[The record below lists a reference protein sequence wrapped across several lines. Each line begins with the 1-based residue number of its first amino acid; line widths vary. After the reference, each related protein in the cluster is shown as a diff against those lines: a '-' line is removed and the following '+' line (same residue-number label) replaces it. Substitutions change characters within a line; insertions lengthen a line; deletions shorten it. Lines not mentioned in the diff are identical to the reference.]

1 VTMLVVVADSDAM
14 PAFERALVDSGD
26 HGFTVVPTVS
36 GRGRSGLHGGDRVH
50 PGGSSVLF
58 LVLPDEDEEATVS
71 VLRAVRDRENVAD
84 TTRIFKVP
92 AAELS

>member
-1 VTMLVVVADSDAM
+1 MLVVVADSDAM

-36 GRGRSGLHGGDRVH
+36 GRGRSGLHAGDRVH

-58 LVLPDEDEEATVS
+58 LVVRDEDEQAAVS
-71 VLRAVRDRENVAD
+71 VLRAVRDRENVSD
-84 TTRIFKVP
+84 TTRIFSVP
-92 AAELS
+92 AVERS

>member
-36 GRGRSGLHGGDRVH
+36 GRGRSGLHAGDRVH

-58 LVLPDEDEEATVS
+58 MVLPDEDEESTVN
-71 VLRAVRDRENVAD
+71 VLRAVRDRENVAE
-84 TTRIFKVP
+84 TTRIFSMP
-92 AAELS
+92 AADRS

>member
-1 VTMLVVVADSDAM
+1 MLVVVTDSDAM

-26 HGFTVVPTVS
+26 VGFTVVPTVS
-36 GRGRSGLHGGDRVH
+36 GRGRSGLHAGDRVH

-58 LVLPDEDEEATVS
+58 LVLPDEDEEAAVK

-84 TTRIFKVP
+84 TTRIFSLP
-92 AAELS
+92 AAALP

>member
-1 VTMLVVVADSDAM
+1 MTMLVVVADSDAM

-36 GRGRSGLHGGDRVH
+36 GRGRSGLHAGDRVH

-58 LVLPDEDEEATVS
+58 VVLPDEDEETTVN

-84 TTRIFKVP
+84 TTRIFSVP
-92 AAELS
+92 AAERL

>member
-36 GRGRSGLHGGDRVH
+36 GRGRSGLHAGDRVH

-58 LVLPDEDEEATVS
+58 MVLPDEDEESIVN
-71 VLRAVRDRENVAD
+71 VLRAVRDRENVAE
-84 TTRIFKVP
+84 TTRIFSIP
-92 AAELS
+92 AAERS

>member
-1 VTMLVVVADSDAM
+1 MTMLVLVTDSDAM

-36 GRGRSGLHGGDRVH
+36 GRGRHGLHGGDRVH

-58 LVLPDEDEEATVS
+58 AVLPDEDAEATVR

-84 TTRIFKVP
+84 TTRIFSLP
-92 AAELS
+92 AAALP

>member
-1 VTMLVVVADSDAM
+1 MTMLVVVADSEAM

-36 GRGRSGLHGGDRVH
+36 GRGRSGLHAGDRVH

-58 LVLPDEDEEATVS
+58 LVLPAEEEEATVNM
-71 VLRAVRDRENVAD
+71 LRAVRDRENLAD
-84 TTRIFKVP
+84 TTRIFSVP
-92 AAELS
+92 AAERS

>member
-1 VTMLVVVADSDAM
+1 MPMLVVVTDSEAM

-36 GRGRSGLHGGDRVH
+36 GRGRRGLHAGDRVH

-58 LVLPDEDEEATVS
+58 LVLPDEESDATLN

-84 TTRIFKVP
+84 TTRIFSVP
-92 AAELS
+92 AAELR

>member
-1 VTMLVVVADSDAM
+1 MLVVIADSDAM

-36 GRGRSGLHGGDRVH
+36 GRGRSGLHAGDRVH

-58 LVLPDEDEEATVS
+58 LVVRDEDEQAAVS
-71 VLRAVRDRENVAD
+71 VLRAVRDRENVSD
-84 TTRIFKVP
+84 TTRIFSVP
-92 AAELS
+92 AVERS

>member
-1 VTMLVVVADSDAM
+1 MTMLVVVADSDAM
-14 PAFERALVDSGD
+14 PAFERALVASGD

-36 GRGRSGLHGGDRVH
+36 GRGRSGLHAGDRVH

-58 LVLPDEDEEATVS
+58 LVLPDEDEEATVN

-84 TTRIFKVP
+84 TTRIFSVP
-92 AAELS
+92 AAERS

>member
-1 VTMLVVVADSDAM
+1 MTMLVVVADSEAM

-26 HGFTVVPTVS
+26 VGFTVVPTVS
-36 GRGRSGLHGGDRVH
+36 GRGRSGLHAGDRVH

-58 LVLPDEDEEATVS
+58 LVLPDEDEEAAVS

-84 TTRIFKVP
+84 TTRIFSVP
-92 AAELS
+92 AAERS

>member
-1 VTMLVVVADSDAM
+1 MTMLVVVADSDAM

-26 HGFTVVPTVS
+26 NGFTVVPTVS
-36 GRGRSGLHGGDRVH
+36 GRGRSGLHAGDRVH

-58 LVLPDEDEEATVS
+58 LVLPDEDEETTVN

-84 TTRIFKVP
+84 TTRIFSVP
-92 AAELS
+92 AAERL

>member
-1 VTMLVVVADSDAM
+1 MTMLVVVTDSDAM

-26 HGFTVVPTVS
+26 VGFTVVPTMS
-36 GRGRSGLHGGDRVH
+36 GRGRSGLHAGDRVH

-58 LVLPDEDEEATVS
+58 VVLPDEDEAAAAK

-84 TTRIFKVP
+84 TTRIFSLP
-92 AAELS
+92 AAELP